1 MICTVPQ
8 NCRPPDYIFYIPF
21 SFLFALW
28 RVDTLKVAV
37 ESVENKR
44 PDAKDELWYLLSHY
58 FLLLTFFPA
67 QVWVPAVFLSGLISA
82 LIVTPTHQSEELF
95 EDYQSDWATA
105 QFRSTRNAVTTN
117 PFSEV
122 SPLERT
128 SRETPLNTCSN
139 FDTYFSGCGAVCS
152 TSLSTTS
159 SHPCLVQSTR
169 RSSQS

>member
-1 MICTVPQ
+1 M
-8 NCRPPDYIFYIPF
+8 
-21 SFLFALW
+21 
-28 RVDTLKVAV
+28 AV
-37 ESVENKR
+37 ESVETKR

-67 QVWVPAVFLSGLISA
+67 QVWVPAVFLSGLMSA
-82 LIVTPTHQSEELF
+82 LIVTPTHQSEDLF
-95 EDYQSDWATA
+95 EDYQPDWVTA

-122 SPLERT
+122 SPLERM
-128 SRETPLNTCSN
+128 SLETHFNTCSN
-139 FDTYFSGCGAVCS
+139 FDKYFSGCGAVCS

-159 SHPCLVQSTR
+159 SHPCLVRNTQ